1 MPPRKNSKRKKVVQ
15 QQASSS
21 SSSSEDER
29 EQPQPSS
36 SASSAVSGMEDEK
49 DQKQQQQVSS
59 TPEVPII
66 TTQDTSSSS
75 IQMNTMNGETENH
88 RDENGR
94 NQSEM
99 ITEEKEQHIGLNGTC
114 DGNHSNLLNNSG
126 NNGTLSPSEY
136 MRLIK
141 DHFITS
147 WNKNY
152 SPFKWAFHLKS
163 KNKNNPNFES
173 QVIECFLNVTLRNV
187 SPSEIFFKYLNH
199 ALMTELISF
208 DAFTKSLYDLMIENE
223 SELRKSHE
231 TSNTKRIANVWNKP
245 TSWFELLKLF
255 DYHLPLVLEK
265 FSSLNVSNSST
276 SQDDLGGSSSV
287 DNQGISPNHDDDEDN
302 FLEMDNKKRKRE
314 DTLNNV
320 TIDFID
326 NDEMNNPKRRKFII
340 SSTKEDVSSLY
351 YTARVVIRCLIIILR
366 HLTYSLSQTK
376 LFPETSMT
384 NMFGNMTTKDPHV
397 ILNCER
403 SIQILVTQLGN
414 TNFRTFLLLNKY
426 EEKHLWS
433 IFTQVM
439 HKEVIPVL
447 SHVKG
452 KKNENTKLENLLMH
466 LWGAINQFLIF
477 LLSVEKSV
485 PYQAIEFKE
494 LQHSRPSK
502 SLQSTLNEKTCFVTS
517 LLIEDEIST
526 KIITRT
532 NIYQTFAR
540 FENSRTLKE
549 RSFVNYFLDILYTAL
564 DKIYDFS
571 QVPMSDHK
579 PGFIV
584 AEKSH
589 KMLIRKS
596 FITSKFPLLLKIWN
610 DTYCDEKDFYD
621 QFFACA
627 STRNLHAN
635 YSSNDIDRLS
645 DIKYNNIE
653 KALFMISKFPW
664 LNDKTNQYVLTE
676 LINSCLY
683 LKLVSRQNI
692 NELISQYTSD
702 VVLDLENNA
711 LEIQQNK
718 FSNFLDMRYIATMFK
733 YPRLQAPLIIND
745 FVENSSKD
753 FISEIDF
760 LISHTH
766 FLDFIQLHGYM
777 PQVMEKVFQSMRNI
791 WSNTEENDMDESN
804 RDEKIQANFS
814 LGFSALYIILERFEF
829 KKIKENKDVFFE
841 MMDRYFVEDSPL
853 IHVKEWF
860 KNWFEDRIDS
870 DNHLDIQETGDRIF
884 QELLNLDLQ
893 AQTEQ
898 ASYDMAGLAKI
909 RKEYSPAH
917 LLRVSSYIAQ
927 QCFLWY
933 MAQPEELGKRII
945 PIISTFIEQF
955 GYHTEIGFASGILF
969 TVNQVFSSM
978 EKASDSVFTFIDV
991 LFTTFKDLEKVKEST
1006 IGFNISSVI
1015 LHNIFVDSVHTYYQ
1029 NNKEPGKK
1037 KVPAVIFNY
1046 NNPSLQSLL
1055 TECYLITGQNV
1066 EWQVAMTPLLLMDT
1080 IPANSNSLEYRK
1092 GEQETVLLPK
1102 AKSFGSSS
1110 VGVTSS
1116 SSSAVVQT
1124 WVQQEFEN
1132 IYRSLTI
1139 GGSLT
1144 SLNTIGLMKP
1154 SMFDSFFTLRRAYR
1168 SMGCLNFLKFMID
1181 QIYECLLKEEQE
1193 PFDGFRVA
1201 EAAAI
1206 MFYISAG
1213 EDGVETLLQKAS
1225 TSPEGLFEF
1234 ILSHHAE
1241 QTKQF
1246 LENGTFIY
1254 SRQRSGSSIQAISNV
1269 EYLPMLSSLL
1279 AYFSVFV
1286 LSLREKVPT
1295 SLNSST
1301 IDSRKSDKLV
1311 QKFILHLV
1319 EEHAEKVVHEDKH
1332 YMTHFTLC
1340 FMEQISKIPELIHQT
1355 QQVLIERPSC
1365 FPKFCKIINR
1375 TRKEASQSFFFSF
1388 GRRAGFS
1395 DELVVSFLKEITN

>member
-1 MPPRKNSKRKKVVQ
+1 MVR
-15 QQASSS
+15 
-21 SSSSEDER
+21 
-29 EQPQPSS
+29 
-36 SASSAVSGMEDEK
+36 
-49 DQKQQQQVSS
+49 
-59 TPEVPII
+59 I
-66 TTQDTSSSS
+66 T
-75 IQMNTMNGETENH
+75 
-88 RDENGR
+88 
-94 NQSEM
+94 
-99 ITEEKEQHIGLNGTC
+99 C
-114 DGNHSNLLNNSG
+114 
-126 NNGTLSPSEY
+126 
-136 MRLIK
+136 
-141 DHFITS
+141 
-147 WNKNY
+147 
-152 SPFKWAFHLKS
+152 HLD
-163 KNKNNPNFES
+163 N
-173 QVIECFLNVTLRNV
+173 IECFLNITLRNV

-208 DAFTKSLYDLMIENE
+208 DIFTKALYDLMVDNE
-223 SELRKSHE
+223 TELRKSYE
-231 TSNTKRIANVWNKP
+231 TSNNKRITNVWNKP
-245 TSWFELLKLF
+245 TTWFELLKLF
-255 DYHLPLVLEK
+255 EYHVPLALDK
-265 FSSLNVSNSST
+265 FGSLDASNNNT
-276 SQDDLGGSSSV
+276 SQADFGGSSSV
-287 DNQGISPNHDDDEDN
+287 DHQGGISPNHDDDEDN

-314 DTLNNV
+314 YSHPNV
-320 TIDFID
+320 IIDFID
-326 NDEMNNPKRRKFII
+326 NEEMNNPKRRKFII
-340 SSTKEDVSSLY
+340 SSTKEDVSTLY
-351 YTARVVIRCLIIILR
+351 YTARVIIRCLIIILR
-366 HLTYSLSQTK
+366 YLTYSLAQTK
-376 LFPETSMT
+376 LFPESTMT
-384 NMFGNMTTKDPHV
+384 NVFGNMTTKDPYV
-397 ILNCER
+397 ILNCEK
-403 SIQILVTQLGN
+403 SIQILITQLGN
-414 TNFRTFLLLNKY
+414 ANFRTFLLLNKY
-426 EEKHLWS
+426 EEKHLWAT
-433 IFTQVM
+433 FTQVL
-439 HKEVIPVL
+439 HKEVIPII

-452 KKNENTKLENLLMH
+452 KHNENTKLESHLLH

-477 LLSVEKSV
+477 LLTVEKSV

-502 SLQSTLNEKTCFVTS
+502 SLQSTLNEKTCFVAS

-532 NIYQTFAR
+532 NIHQTFTR
-540 FENSRTLKE
+540 FENSRILKE

-610 DTYCDEKDFYD
+610 ETYCNEKDFYD

-627 STRNLHAN
+627 SIRNLHAN
-635 YSSNDIDRLS
+635 YSSNDIDILS
-645 DIKYNNIE
+645 DTKYNNIE

-683 LKLVSRQNI
+683 LKLVSRQSI
-692 NELISQYTSD
+692 TELIPQCTSD
-702 VVLDLENNA
+702 VVLDFENNA
-711 LEIQQNK
+711 EEIQQNK
-718 FSNFLDMRYIATMFK
+718 FSNFPDMRYIAIMFK
-733 YPRLQAPLIIND
+733 CPRLQAPLIIND

-777 PQVMEKVFQSMRNI
+777 PQVMEKVFQSMKNI
-791 WSNTEENDMDESN
+791 WNNIDENDIDGSN
-804 RDEKIQANFS
+804 RDEKIQTNFA

-841 MMDRYFVEDSPL
+841 MMERYFGEDSPL

-860 KNWFEDRIDS
+860 KNWFEDRLDS
-870 DNHLDIQETGDRIF
+870 DNQSDIQEIGDKIF

-893 AQTEQ
+893 AQAEQ

-978 EKASDSVFTFIDV
+978 EKASDSVYTFVDV
-991 LFTTFKDLEKVKEST
+991 LYTTFKDLEKVKGST

-1066 EWQVAMTPLLLMDT
+1066 EWQVAMTPLLLLDAT
-1080 IPANSNSLEYRK
+1080 PANSNSIDYRK

-1102 AKSFGSSS
+1102 AKTFGSSS

-1116 SSSAVVQT
+1116 SSSAVLQT

-1193 PFDGFRVA
+1193 PFDGFRVT
-1201 EAAAI
+1201 EAAAF

-1234 ILSHHAE
+1234 LLAHHAE

-1246 LENGTFIY
+1246 FENGTFIY
-1254 SRQRSGSSIQAISNV
+1254 SRQRSGSSIQGISNV
-1269 EYLPMLSSLL
+1269 EYLSMLSSLL
-1279 AYFSVFV
+1279 AYFTVFV
-1286 LSLREKVPT
+1286 LSLREQFVPT
-1295 SLNSST
+1295 S
-1301 IDSRKSDKLV
+1301 IRADCRRIDKLV
-1311 QKFILHLV
+1311 QKFIQHLI
-1319 EEHAEKVVHEDKH
+1319 EEHADKVVHEDKH
-1332 YMTHFTLC
+1332 HMTHFTLC
-1340 FMEQISKIPELIHQT
+1340 FMEQISKIPELTHQT
-1355 QQVLIERPSC
+1355 QQVLMESPSC

-1375 TRKEASQSFFFSF
+1375 TRKEASQSFLFSF

-1395 DELVVSFLKEITN
+1395 NELVVSFLKETTN